1 MRESNERSTSMTDR
15 SQRALLLHGQNLSS
29 NDRNLASLLDFF
41 GVPWSSVTLDEVARE
56 PAVPSDLAKGRSC
69 ILSSASHMAVA
80 LQDVEASN
88 GALPPWMQDV
98 DSVYV
103 YAFQDSLPCQK
114 LLRLLTKDA
123 GANIRNLNAE
133 QNVVMSVTS
142 DFREMCKS
150 MSGIRVQAKLNEG
163 DLAFDLRHP
172 CDGFQSIITADQGIT
187 FCGIIYG
194 GVHFYL
200 NASCNTIDLTR
211 PVAKYFDVKDFFSSA
226 VPATMYLKWA
236 CGNVCWNSA
245 ETSACLIVDDPLLKS
260 RYGFLQFREAL
271 DLMDKQDFAT
281 TVGFIPWN
289 WRRTSPST
297 VRMFQ
302 QRSDRLSISVH
313 GCDHT
318 ASEFA
323 TPSTALLNT
332 RIKAARHRM
341 ELLRQKTSL
350 QYDHVM
356 IFPQGAFSPEAGL
369 ALKLNGFVAAVN
381 TEVTPFN
388 GTRNET
394 RIADVWNVAIMKY
407 GTFPIFTRRY
417 LSHGIE
423 NFAFDELLGK
433 PCFIV
438 GHHDTFKNH
447 GRDLVDFIARLNSL
461 NWTLHWRPL
470 GDAIV
475 RTFKTRNECDG
486 TNVIQ
491 MYGEKLIIEN
501 PSTEPRHVL
510 ILKEEGDLD
519 CVKAVLADHEPIDCA
534 SEGKNIRF
542 NVTLGPKQTIQVQII
557 YLDKLGINTTHTG
570 VGYEAKTRLRRYL
583 SEFRDNYLSQS
594 ELLTHTASRIRQH
607 LKPSPSRQST

>member
-1 MRESNERSTSMTDR
+1 MPGFNDRSTSVMDR
-15 SQRALLLHGQNLSS
+15 SQGALVLHGQNVSS
-29 NDRNLASLLDFF
+29 NDRNLAALLDFF
-41 GVPWSSVTLDEVARE
+41 GVPWNSVTLDEVVRGRAL
-56 PAVPSDLAKGRSC
+56 PSHLAKSKSC
-69 ILSSASHMAVA
+69 MLSSASHMAVA
-80 LQDVEASN
+80 LQGLETSN
-88 GALPPWMQDV
+88 GALPPWMQGV

-103 YAFQDSLPCQK
+103 SGFEDSLLCQT
-114 LLRLLTKDA
+114 LLRLLTKDP
-123 GANIRNLNAE
+123 GANIRTLRGQHAF
-133 QNVVMSVTS
+133 MSVTS
-142 DFREMCKS
+142 DFPEMCKS
-150 MSGIRVQAKLNEG
+150 MSGICAQAKLNEG
-163 DLAFDLRHP
+163 EIAFDLRLLP
-172 CDGFQSIITADQGIT
+172 DGFQSIITADQGIV
-187 FCGIIYG
+187 FCGIMYG
-194 GVHFYL
+194 GVRFYL
-200 NASCNTIDLTR
+200 NACCNTIDLTR
-211 PVAKYFDVKDFFSSA
+211 TVAKYFDVKEFFSSA

-236 CGNVCWNSA
+236 CGDVCWNSS

-281 TVGFIPWN
+281 TIGFIPWN

-350 QYDHVM
+350 EHDYVM
-356 IFPQGAFSPEAGL
+356 IFPQGAFSPQAGL

-381 TEVTPFN
+381 TEVAPFN
-388 GTRNET
+388 DILNDT

-438 GHHDTFKNH
+438 GHHDTFRDH
-447 GRDLVDFIARLNSL
+447 GHDLVDFIARLNSL

-475 RTFKTRNECDG
+475 RTFKIRKEWDG
-486 TNVIQ
+486 TNIIQ
-491 MYGEKLIIEN
+491 MYGEKLVIEN
-501 PSTEPRHVL
+501 PSTEPRQAL
-510 ILKEEGDLD
+510 IVKEEGDLD
-519 CVKAVLADHEPIDCA
+519 CIKAVLVNQEPVDCT
-534 SEGKNIRF
+534 SEGRNIRF
-542 NVTLGPKQTIQVQII
+542 NVTLCPKQTMEVQII
-557 YLDKLGINTTHTG
+557 YFDKLGTNTTRTG
-570 VGYEAKTRLRRYL
+570 VGYGAKTRLRRYL

-594 ELLTHTASRIRQH
+594 ELLSRTAGRIKQH
-607 LKPSPSRQST
+607 LRLSPSRQSR

>member
-1 MRESNERSTSMTDR
+1 MTDR
-15 SQRALLLHGQNLSS
+15 SQRALLLHGHNLSS
-29 NDRNLASLLDFF
+29 NDRNLAALLDFF
-41 GVPWSSVTLDEVARE
+41 GVPWSSVTLDEVARDR
-56 PAVPSDLAKGRSC
+56 ALPSNLAKGKSC
-69 ILSSASHMAVA
+69 ILSSASQMAIA
-80 LQDVEASN
+80 LQGVEASN
-88 GALPPWMQDV
+88 GALPPWIRDV

-114 LLRLLTKDA
+114 LLRLLTKEP
-123 GANIRNLNAE
+123 GANIRNLNG
-133 QNVVMSVTS
+133 QNAFMSVTS
-142 DFREMCKS
+142 DFPEMCKP

-163 DLAFDLRHP
+163 DLVFDLRHP
-172 CDGFQSIITADQGIT
+172 RDGFQSIITADQGTI
-187 FCGIIYG
+187 FCGIMYD
-194 GVHFYL
+194 GVRFYL
-200 NASCNTIDLTR
+200 NACCNTIDLTR

-226 VPATMYLKWA
+226 VPPTMYLKWA
-236 CGNVCWNSA
+236 CRDVCWNSA

-281 TVGFIPWN
+281 TIGFIPWN

-302 QRSDRLSISVH
+302 QRSDRFSISVH

-350 QYDHVM
+350 QCDHVM

-381 TEVTPFN
+381 TEVAPFN
-388 GTRNET
+388 DTRNDT

-438 GHHDTFKNH
+438 GHHDTFKDH
-447 GRDLVDFIARLNSL
+447 GRDLVDFIARLHSL
-461 NWTLHWRPL
+461 KWTLHWRPL

-475 RTFKTRNECDG
+475 RTFKIRTECDG
-486 TNVIQ
+486 TSVIQ

-501 PSTEPRHVL
+501 SSTEPRHAL
-510 ILKEEGDLD
+510 ILKEEGDVD
-519 CVKAVLADHEPIDCA
+519 CIKAVLANQQPVDCA
-534 SEGKNIRF
+534 SEGKNIQF
-542 NVTLGPKQTIQVQII
+542 NVTLGPKQTMQVQIM
-557 YLDKLGINTTHTG
+557 YFDKLGMNATHTG
-570 VGYEAKTRLRRYL
+570 VGYDAKTRLRRYL

-594 ELLTHTASRIRQH
+594 ELLTHTAGRIRQH
-607 LKPSPSRQST
+607 LRLSPSRRSK